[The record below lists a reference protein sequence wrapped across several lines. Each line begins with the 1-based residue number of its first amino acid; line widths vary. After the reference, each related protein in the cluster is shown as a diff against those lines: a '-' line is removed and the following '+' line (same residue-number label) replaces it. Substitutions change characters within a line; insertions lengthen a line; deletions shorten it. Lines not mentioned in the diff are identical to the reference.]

1 MVDNWING
9 MKEKHKGRHRAHWVL
24 PRPLL
29 VVLKIMKF
37 IQQGLAMTN
46 PSQLISQ
53 GLALTRT

>member
-9 MKEKHKGRHRAHWVL
+9 MKEKHKGRL

-53 GLALTRT
+53 GLAMTNP